1 MKLATCKP
9 ALVFPPVPAAFP
21 VQRVVPA
28 RSRLKSVLTN
38 SSRELNGPR
47 FVLLRLPLFH
57 WLKSLS
63 FLSLLLNSSWED
75 GHIRIRLSAF
85 LWGGFLLFFFYFLS
99 RGFWGKKEYHR
110 GLFFFSLYWTRHS
123 LWLKSGGRWSCVFFI
138 LYTYIV
144 LLGYSVLYFLYGP
157 IVLGSQCPL
166 PWSGYVESIR

>member
-63 FLSLLLNSSWED
+63 FLSLLSTSSED
-75 GHIRIRLSAF
+75 GHLRIRLSAF
-85 LWGGFLLFFFYFLS
+85 LWGGFLFYFLS
-99 RGFWGKKEYHR
+99 RVFGKSTTVV
-110 GLFFFSLYWTRHS
+110 LFFFSLYWTRHS
-123 LWLKSGGRWSCVFFI
+123 LRLKSGGGDC
-138 LYTYIV
+138 V
-144 LLGYSVLYFLYGP
+144 LLYYIHILFYCVLLCCTFYTV
-157 IVLGSQCPL
+157 ISC
-166 PWSGYVESIR
+166 

>member
-85 LWGGFLLFFFYFLS
+85 LWGGFLLFFFLLSLEGFLGKKRVPPRFIFFFLS
-99 RGFWGKKEYHR
+99 TGPAIRSDWNP
-110 GLFFFSLYWTRHS
+110 
-123 LWLKSGGRWSCVFFI
+123 GGGDRVC
-138 LYTYIV
+138 
-144 LLGYSVLYFLYGP
+144 FLYYIHILFYWV
-157 IVLGSQCPL
+157 IVCCTFYTVLSC
-166 PWSGYVESIR
+166 